1 LVIHSPWSMLWR
13 TMRAS
18 MVGSVADLFAFVVT
32 IDYFPPPPRGTI
44 DTRSIVS
51 IHWVEAVPRVSQ
63 EAICWYSS
71 GCRITAVDAER
82 IVLSSMVYLIDLV
95 SWRITGFAPC
105 FWIKNGMICSV

>member
-32 IDYFPPPPRGTI
+32 VDYFPPPPRGTI

-51 IHWVEAVPRVSQ
+51 IHWVKACGALAKKRS
-63 EAICWYSS
+63 ADT
-71 GCRITAVDAER
+71 RRDAELR
-82 IVLSSMVYLIDLV
+82 RLMLNASCCHLWYI
-95 SWRITGFAPC
+95 
-105 FWIKNGMICSV
+105 